1 MIFTVL
7 DVSFAINLC
16 INYIFLHVYLQ
27 FNYISVAVKWYRY
40 VGTGYVVHTI
50 LGVPV
55 AQPAPTKFGT
65 NVVIATCSPNPS
77 CVPYLNL
84 LASTAEEINR
94 GSLFFGCSPSP
105 DPHQFWS

>member
-77 CVPYLNL
+77 CVPYLKL
-84 LASTAEEINR
+84 LALLVVEISK
-94 GSLFFGCSPSP
+94 GS
-105 DPHQFWS
+105 HIFWMFS